1 MTAAYAQGLKLSS
14 QGRHAEAICQF
25 EQALALT
32 PDEPKILFAL
42 GNTASQLGLA
52 GPAEQFFR
60 RVLALDPCRT
70 EAIVNL
76 ANLLR
81 AAGQYD
87 TAIALLIPA
96 VAREPRSP
104 ELHLTLGSAWRE
116 KGDRERATAHY
127 QAALVAN
134 PGYAPALANLAD
146 MLADSGDRDSARTLY
161 DKAIKADPS
170 SAQARLNRAVLHLLN
185 GDLKDGW
192 RDYAARMDV
201 PGKVPVMPSEQRF
214 AAWTGDSLKNK
225 RLLVRAEQGVGDQIL
240 FASLIPDLAARA
252 RAEGGSVVLECEPR
266 LAPLFARSFPGVTV
280 RPAAIKTVGGIAV
293 ADYGWLKAAGGANA
307 AVLMGS
313 LPRILRPSLEAFAN
327 PHTFLLTDAEEAA
340 RWKAIFRQKDAGAK
354 IIGISW
360 RSGKH
365 GGGDRS
371 LQYAPLEHWAAFLKA
386 TDATF
391 VCAQYGATGEEIA
404 ALEQMSGRSIIV
416 PENLDQKNELDRT
429 CAMLSALDVL
439 VSAPT
444 AVAWLAAGAGVR
456 TLKVLYGE
464 VWTAMGCAYEPFAP
478 SCACIVP
485 GAQGDWADV
494 FNQVITRLS

>member
-25 EQALALT
+25 EQALALS

-60 RVLALDPCRT
+60 RVLALDPGRL

-81 AAGQYD
+81 EAGQYD
-87 TAIALLIPA
+87 AAIALLMPA
-96 VAREPRSP
+96 LSRQPESP

-116 KGDRERATAHY
+116 KGDFSRASAHY
-127 QAALVAN
+127 EAALAASPN
-134 PGYAPALANLAD
+134 YAPALANLAD
-146 MLADSGDRDSARTLY
+146 MRADAGMRDAARTLY
-161 DKAIKADPS
+161 DKAIKADPN

-185 GDLKDGW
+185 GNLKDGW
-192 RDYAARMDV
+192 RDYAARIDV
-201 PGKVPVMPSEQRF
+201 PGKVPALTGEQRF

-225 RLLVRAEQGVGDQIL
+225 RLLVRAEQGLGDQIL
-240 FASLIPDLAARA
+240 FASLIPELAARA
-252 RAEGGSVVLECEPR
+252 RSQGGSLLLECEPR

-280 RPAAIKTVGGIAV
+280 RPASIRTIGGIPT

-307 AVLMGS
+307 AVLMGR
-313 LPRILRPSLEAFAN
+313 LPRILRPSLEAFPN
-327 PHTFLLTDAEEAA
+327 LHTFLVPDAEEVA
-340 RWKAIFRQKDAGAK
+340 RWKNIFGKK
-354 IIGISW
+354 VIGISW
-360 RSGKH
+360 RSGKQ

-371 LQYAPLEHWAAFLKA
+371 LQYAPLERWAAFLKS
-386 TDATF
+386 TDASF

-404 ALEQMSGRSIIV
+404 ALEQMSGRTIIV
-416 PENLDQKNELDRT
+416 PDNLDQKDELDRT
-429 CAMLSALDVL
+429 SAMLSALDVL
-439 VSAPT
+439 VTAPT

-485 GAQGDWADV
+485 GAQGDWADT
-494 FNQVITRLS
+494 FNQVATRLS